1 MSIDRKNV
9 IWNIIGATT
18 NALISLVFTIIVTR
32 VNGIND
38 AGIFTYSFA
47 TACLLY
53 VIAVYL
59 GRAFQV
65 TDLKVENT
73 DTDYIYNRIFTCII
87 MLIVSIGFVVLKKYE
102 VYKSVIFVILCGYK
116 CIEAF
121 SEAIY
126 AIIQKNNELYK
137 VGISMFIKAG
147 LGMFI
152 FFIIDYITK
161 NLIVSSISVILV
173 NIIFLIIYDAKNVKK
188 AKIVKTKY
196 SWKSN
201 KRLLKTGFFAFA
213 LNFLGI
219 YLINAPRYAI
229 DDMQANDLQTIFG
242 IIIMPA
248 TFMGLLG
255 QYVIQPLLVRI
266 SDYIKNKKYDD
277 LRNIII
283 KTMGIIIV
291 LGTAVFVIAYFLEVP
306 VLQIVYGIELKQ
318 YFTSMLIIIAGSILY
333 SIGIVISTILISMRK
348 TFIQTIIYG
357 VTAVISTILS
367 YNLVKKLEIE
377 GASITYF
384 ITMLIVAI
392 LFITYLIY
400 NMKKYKRNWE
410 ILNENIDNNSNI

>member
-9 IWNIIGATT
+9 LWNIIGATT

-32 VNGIND
+32 LNGIND

-65 TDLKVENT
+65 TDLKGENT
-73 DTDYIYNRIFTCII
+73 DTDYIYNRIFTCIV
-87 MLIVSIGFVVLKKYE
+87 MLIVSIGFVVLKKYDI
-102 VYKSVIFVILCGYK
+102 YKSIIFVMLCSYK

-137 VGISMFIKAG
+137 VGISMFIKAS

-161 NLIVSSISVILV
+161 NLIISSISVILV
-173 NIIFLIIYDAKNVKK
+173 NVIILIIYDAKNVKK
-188 AKIVKTKY
+188 AKVVKAKY

-201 KRLLKTGFFAFA
+201 KRLLKTGFFAFL

-229 DDMQANDLQTIFG
+229 DDMHTDELQTIFG

-255 QYVIQPLLVRI
+255 QYVIQPLLVKI
-266 SDYIKNKKYDD
+266 ADYIKNRKYNE
-277 LRNIII
+277 LRNMII
-283 KTMGIIIV
+283 KIIGIIII
-291 LGTAVFVIAYFLEVP
+291 LGTVVFIIAYFLEVP

-348 TFIQTIIYG
+348 TFVQAIIYAI
-357 VTAVISTILS
+357 TSVIATILS
-367 YNLVKKLEIE
+367 YNLVGKSEIK

-392 LFITYLIY
+392 LFIIYLIY
-400 NMKKYKRNWE
+400 NMKKYKRNWK
-410 ILNENIDNNSNI
+410 ISNENINNNSNI